1 MNFSVS
7 PKVPTLWWFE
17 NISWGFV
24 TLCLKVWDVAMLR
37 YVFYINWVSTKR
49 DFMKYEPIPDSVNL
63 KIFTNSFT
71 LLLLGFFKDG
81 YNDDFY

>member
-1 MNFSVS
+1 
-7 PKVPTLWWFE
+7 
-17 NISWGFV
+17 
-24 TLCLKVWDVAMLR
+24 
-37 YVFYINWVSTKR
+37 
-49 DFMKYEPIPDSVNL
+49 MKYEPIPDSVNL